1 MNLEEVKERLEKLP
15 RIQLGFFPTPVHKL
29 EKLSNELGVNL
40 YFKRDDFSGM
50 NLFGGNKIRKLEYL
64 IGDAI
69 EKGCDYVF
77 TFGATQSNHAMQT
90 ATACCK
96 CGLKPVLYLES
107 IVAPDDNDIRSNLL
121 LDKILGAEIHILPEG
136 IDLLEEAQKR
146 IAELEGQGHKCY
158 VIPSGGANEVGSAA
172 FIGGY
177 AELTEQLNN
186 ENITADYIFHATGTG
201 GTLAGL
207 VAGKKLLN
215 SATKIIS
222 VDVSTKTDEF
232 YENVAKLAT
241 NTLKRAG
248 SNYVIVKDDI
258 NHDLGYFGEGY
269 EIPTEAASKAIKK
282 LARTEGILT
291 DPVYTGKALSALFSY
306 VENGEIKKGS
316 TVVFWH
322 TGGATAL
329 FAEKEIIGNIFD

>member
-1 MNLEEVKERLEKLP
+1 MNLEEVKESLEKLP

-107 IVAPDDNDIRSNLL
+107 IVTPDDNDIRSNLL
-121 LDKILGAEIHILPEG
+121 LDRILGAEIHILPEG
-136 IDLLEEAQKR
+136 INLLEEAQKR

-177 AELTEQLNN
+177 AELTEQLIN

-306 VENGEIKKGS
+306 VESGKIKKGS